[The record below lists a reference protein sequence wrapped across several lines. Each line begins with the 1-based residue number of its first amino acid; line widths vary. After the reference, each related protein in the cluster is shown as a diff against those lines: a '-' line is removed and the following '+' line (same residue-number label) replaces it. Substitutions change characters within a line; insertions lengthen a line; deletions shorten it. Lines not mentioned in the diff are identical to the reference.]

1 MVRWKARLNLMTND
15 KLLEILNKPKL
26 AEGLKTYQYLMSAL
40 PSTDVSRDKE
50 YQKAFRSFY
59 QMRKFYSDDFAQS
72 YFRLLEKMKDYGTD
86 MSFKIAFERVK
97 HIQGSYEMSFS
108 SKLAHTINPLL
119 PIWDS
124 VVTTGHFGIRPP
136 YTGHKDREN
145 ACCDKYA
152 IFEDVFYDYM
162 ASDDGIEIIHA
173 FDQVFPDNGI
183 SDVKK
188 IDFVLWQDPNNR
200 KKK

>member
-1 MVRWKARLNLMTND
+1 MKTS
-15 KLLEILNKPKL
+15 ILYETLHKVKL
-26 AEGLKTYQYLMSAL
+26 AEGLKTYQYLMTSL
-40 PSTDVSRDKE
+40 HSTDVSRDE
-50 YQKAFRSFY
+50 AFQTAFRNFY
-59 QMRKFYSDDFAQS
+59 QMRSFYSDEFARS
-72 YFRLLEKMKDYGTD
+72 YFKLMEKLKDYGPD
-86 MSFKIAFERVK
+86 MTFKIAFERVK
-97 HIQGSYEMSFS
+97 HIQHTYEMSFS

-124 VVTTGHFGIRPP
+124 VVTSGHFGIRPP
-136 YTGHKDREN
+136 YAGHKDREN
-145 ACCDKYA
+145 ACCDKYT